1 MGLRQY
7 RSVILC
13 AIALTGATAT
23 GANELDSAEQRR
35 HFLASADVVASE
47 QLTSGITHAWRLT
60 LSDGEHTHDA
70 LFQSIDVT
78 NRQAGRGGGPLI
90 DSYRHS
96 IAAYR
101 LAELVGLAD
110 MMPVTVERTWRGTPG
125 AMVWWI
131 DDVIY
136 DEQTRLAERRWPAD
150 LDAWGAQVDRMWI
163 FAELVHDTDRHGGN
177 LLYTRDW
184 KLHMID
190 FTRAF
195 QAGHELMKPYRLRR
209 IDPMLLARFEA
220 LSVRTVAEATEGYL
234 SREQITTVLRR
245 RDILVEH
252 FCGLIPEVAGP

>member
-1 MGLRQY
+1 MNAAGDRRNAVGTGPVTQGMGLRQY
-7 RSVILC
+7 RPVILC

-23 GANELDSAEQRR
+23 GANELDSAE
-35 HFLASADVVASE
+35 
-47 QLTSGITHAWRLT
+47 
-60 LSDGEHTHDA
+60 
-70 LFQSIDVT
+70 
-78 NRQAGRGGGPLI
+78 
-90 DSYRHS
+90 
-96 IAAYR
+96 
-101 LAELVGLAD
+101 LVGLAY
-110 MMPVTVERTWRGTPG
+110 MMPVTVTVERTWRGTAG

-131 DDVIY
+131 DDIIY
-136 DEQTRLAERRWPAD
+136 DEQTRLAERRWPVD

-184 KLHMID
+184 KLHMVD

-195 QAGHELMKPYRLRR
+195 QAGHELMKSYRLRR
-209 IDPMLLARFEA
+209 IDPMLLARLEA
-220 LSVRTVAEATEGYL
+220 LSVRAVAEATEGYL